1 VKARLIADR
10 RLDDSVVGLLRT
22 EHSPVPVILA
32 AVIVFA
38 AFSAASPS
46 VYPTGPN
53 IQAMAFALPEVG
65 ILALA
70 VMLSMVIAG
79 IDLSVVGTANLASVA
94 MGELYAHGGAGL
106 HSGGWG
112 SVALGVAVAL
122 GTGAACGMLNGL
134 VIGLVG
140 ISDILATLATGY
152 LFGGLALA
160 WTGGNVLSQLP
171 ADLGDLGTA
180 TVVGIPVIFLVY
192 LAAGAIIAILLN
204 RTRFGLSAIL
214 VGSNVTAARLSGI
227 RRPRIVMGTY
237 VAAGML
243 AALAGVIF
251 TARTADVT
259 AAYGASYLLLAVV
272 IAVLGGVDPD
282 GGFGTVLGVI
292 AAAAVLQMLQSG
304 FDVIRANQFL
314 YQAVQG
320 LILIVV
326 LAVNVRARGRF
337 GRPGRAAAFSGEASS
352 PPDPAAPGPPQ
363 PEATGVLGEGN
374 ILAASETTHRDD

>member
-1 VKARLIADR
+1 MKARLIADR
-10 RLDDSVVGLLRT
+10 RLGDAVAGLLRT

-32 AVIVFA
+32 AVIVFG

-46 VYPTGPN
+46 VYPTGAN

-94 MGELYAHGGAGL
+94 MGELYAHGGSGL
-106 HSGGWG
+106 LPGGWG
-112 SVALGVAVAL
+112 SVALGAAVAL
-122 GTGAACGMLNGL
+122 GAGAACGVVNGL

-152 LFGGLALA
+152 IFGGLALA

-171 ADLGDLGTA
+171 PDLGDLGTA
-180 TVVGIPVIFLVY
+180 TVAGVPVVFLVY
-192 LAAGAIIAILLN
+192 LVAGAIVAILLN
-204 RTRFGLSAIL
+204 RSRFGLSAVL

-272 IAVLGGVDPD
+272 IAVLGGVDPN

-304 FDVIRANQFL
+304 FDVLRANQFL

-326 LAVNVRARGRF
+326 LAVNVRARSWF
-337 GRPGRAAAFSGEASS
+337 GRLGRTAAFPGEASS
-352 PPDPAAPGPPQ
+352 PSDPAAPGSAQ
-363 PEATGVLGEGN
+363 PEATGLPGEDN
-374 ILAASETTHRDD
+374 ILAASETTHPYD